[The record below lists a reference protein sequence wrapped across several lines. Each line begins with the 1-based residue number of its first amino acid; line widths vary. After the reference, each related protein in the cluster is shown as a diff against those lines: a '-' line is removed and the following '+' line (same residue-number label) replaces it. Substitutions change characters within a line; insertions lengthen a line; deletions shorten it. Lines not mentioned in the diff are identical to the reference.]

1 MRRILRVI
9 KNPVYVLLVLSI
21 SSLYFVVTG
30 LQFWITSY
38 LNTIFD
44 LKDGQIFLFFSV
56 TCISAPLLGV
66 FLGIVL
72 FNCVGGYNNP
82 RSLVLCVIVGLLAAI
97 SGMPV
102 PFITHNSTLA
112 FAFLWLVFF
121 FGSIILAPMVGIML
135 NQVP

>member
-1 MRRILRVI
+1 MRRICRVL

-38 LNTIFD
+38 LNTVFD
-44 LKDGQIFLFFSV
+44 LKENQVYTFFAI
-56 TCISAPLLGV
+56 TCISAPLCGV
-66 FLGIVL
+66 LLGIAL

-82 RSLVLCVIVGLLAAI
+82 RSLVLCCIVGFLAAI

-102 PFITHNSTLA
+102 PFITQNTYLA

-135 NQVP
+135 N